1 MTIASKW
8 GKWRAGFRP
17 RPGHGNVSPGELV
30 RLHVVA
36 NSDSA
41 HDQAVKLAVRDDIVR
56 TLSGDLGR
64 LTSGDQAVLW
74 LKERRKLIEGVA
86 ERRLRAEGVGYS
98 SSVTLGRFPFPR
110 RVYRGETGRLVVPAG
125 VYRAVRV
132 ELGQAVGRNWWCV
145 LFPPLCLL
153 GVSPAGAG
161 ALMTGA
167 PVTLDLHLK
176 VVDIVRKLCGA

>member
-1 MTIASKW
+1 MTGTGNGS
-8 GKWRAGFRP
+8 P
-17 RPGHGNVSPGELV
+17 RFPSGTEELV

-36 NSDSA
+36 NSNSA
-41 HDQAVKLAVRDDIVR
+41 HDQAVKLAVRDEITR
-56 TLSGDLGR
+56 TLSGHLGR
-64 LTSGDQAVLW
+64 LSSADQAVAW
-74 LKERRKLIEGVA
+74 LRKRQKLIQRVA
-86 ERRLRAEGVGYS
+86 EKRLRAEGACYS
-98 SSVTLGRFPFPR
+98 ASVTLGRFPFPR
-110 RVYRGETGRLVVPAG
+110 RVYSGETGRLNVPAG

-132 ELGQAVGRNWWCV
+132 ELGQARGRNWWCV

-167 PVTLDLHLK
+167 PVNLELHLK